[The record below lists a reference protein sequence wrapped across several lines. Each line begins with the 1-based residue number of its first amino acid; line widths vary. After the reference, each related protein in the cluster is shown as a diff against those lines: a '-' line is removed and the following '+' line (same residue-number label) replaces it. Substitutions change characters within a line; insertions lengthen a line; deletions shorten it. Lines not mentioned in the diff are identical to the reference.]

1 MRARDDLSVTRPIG
15 SLTAAAARP
24 RTRSAFEPLRSFNYR
39 LYFLAGIF
47 STTGAWM
54 QRVAIDWLMLELTGN
69 VALVGLAVSLQFAP
83 ALFLT
88 PWAGVISDRLSRRHI
103 LMVTQAVTVLVNAT
117 LAATV
122 IAGRAEV
129 WHVLTAAGVL
139 GVTMA
144 FDSPSRSAFLSEMVG
159 TAQVKD
165 AISLNA
171 SVFHLGGLVG
181 PMISGVLIAI
191 IGSGPSIAVNAGT
204 GLIALAALVW
214 MRPAELHPS
223 PRAPRARGQIREA
236 TRYAVERPAILWSII
251 LMGAIAVFGLN
262 LPVLLAASAKVTYG
276 TDATGYGLYSSLA
289 AGGALLGAVLSA
301 RRRTLRL
308 RTVVVSG
315 GLFGALMAL
324 AGLAPFYAGFLVSLI
339 ALACVRVMVGT
350 GAETMTQLS
359 SDLSIR
365 GRVMSLYLMVGLG
378 GQAIGG
384 NLLGWVAQLWGSAAG
399 FVVAGVGMLA
409 VAGVAARVLARQGG
423 LRLAFD
429 LSLRRP
435 VRIVSRA
442 DEYPISIANPAA
454 N

>member
-1 MRARDDLSVTRPIG
+1 MRARDDVPVTRPIG
-15 SLTAAAARP
+15 SVSSTAARP
-24 RTRSAFEPLRSFNYR
+24 RPQGVFAALQSFNYR
-39 LYFLAGIF
+39 LYFVAAMF
-47 STTGAWM
+47 ATTGGWM
-54 QRVAIDWLMLELTGN
+54 QRVAIDWLVLELTGN
-69 VALVGLAVSLQFAP
+69 VALVGLSVSLQFAP
-83 ALFLT
+83 ALLLT
-88 PWAGVISDRLSRRHI
+88 PWAGVISDRLSRRHV
-103 LMVTQAVTVLVNAT
+103 LMVTQSVGAAANAT
-117 LAATV
+117 LAVMV
-122 IAGRAEV
+122 ITGRAEV
-129 WHVLTAAGVL
+129 WHVLTAATIL
-139 GVTMA
+139 GITMA

-159 TAQVKD
+159 PDRVRG

-181 PMISGVLIAI
+181 PMISGALIAI
-191 IGSGPSIAVNAGT
+191 IGSGPSIAVNAVT
-204 GLIALAALVW
+204 ALVAVGALVA
-214 MRPAELHPS
+214 MRPAELHKS
-223 PRAPRARGQIREA
+223 PRVPPGKGQIREA
-236 TRYAVERPAILWSII
+236 ARYVIERPAILWSIV

-289 AGGALLGAVLSA
+289 ASGALLGAILSA

-308 RTVVVSG
+308 RTVVVTG
-315 GLFGALMAL
+315 AVFGCLMAL

-339 ALACVRVMVGT
+339 ALASARVLVGT

-399 FVVAGVGMLA
+399 FLVAGAGMVTVTLVAGV
-409 VAGVAARVLARQGG
+409 VLARQGG

-442 DEYPISIANPAA
+442 EEYPISIANPATI
-454 N
+454 

>member
-1 MRARDDLSVTRPIG
+1 MRARDDSSVTQPIG
-15 SLTAAAARP
+15 SLSTAAARP
-24 RTRSAFEPLRSFNYR
+24 RPQGAFAALESFNYR
-39 LYFLAGIF
+39 LYFIAAIF
-47 STTGAWM
+47 ATTGGWM
-54 QRVAIDWLMLELTGN
+54 QRVAIDWLVLELTGN

-103 LMVTQAVTVLVNAT
+103 LMATQTIGAAVNAALAVLVIT
-117 LAATV
+117 
-122 IAGRAEV
+122 GRAQV
-129 WHVLTAAGVL
+129 WHVLAAAAVL

-159 TAQVKD
+159 PDRVKG

-181 PMISGVLIAI
+181 PMISGALIAI
-191 IGSGPSIAVNAGT
+191 IGSGPSIAVNAAT
-204 GLIALAALVW
+204 GLIALGALVA
-214 MRPAELHPS
+214 MRPAELHRS
-223 PRAPRARGQIREA
+223 PRVPPGKGQIREA
-236 TRYAVERPAILWSII
+236 ARYVVERPAILWSII

-289 AGGALLGAVLSA
+289 ASGALIGAILSA

-308 RTVVVSG
+308 RTVVATGAV
-315 GLFGALMAL
+315 FGALMAL
-324 AGLAPFYAGFLVSLI
+324 AGLAPFYGGFLAALV
-339 ALACVRVMVGT
+339 ALASARVLVGT

-409 VAGVAARVLARQGG
+409 VTAVAAIVLARQGG

-442 DEYPISIANPAA
+442 EEYPIAIANPAA
-454 N
+454 S

>member
-1 MRARDDLSVTRPIG
+1 MRARDDLAVTRPIG

-24 RTRSAFEPLRSFNYR
+24 RPQGTFAPLQSFNYR
-39 LYFLAGIF
+39 LYFIAAIF
-47 STTGAWM
+47 ATTGAWM

-83 ALFLT
+83 ALLLT

-103 LMVTQAVTVLVNAT
+103 LMATQTSSIAVNAV
-117 LAATV
+117 LAFLVMT
-122 IAGRAEV
+122 GRAEV

-139 GVTMA
+139 GITLA

-159 TAQVKD
+159 SDRVKG

-181 PMISGVLIAI
+181 PMISGTLIAV
-191 IGSGPSIAVNAGT
+191 IGSGPSIGVNALT
-204 GLIALAALVW
+204 GVIALGALVA
-214 MRPAELHPS
+214 MRPAELHRS
-223 PRAPRARGQIREA
+223 PRVQPGKGQIREA
-236 TRYAVERPAILWSII
+236 ARYVAARPTILWSII

-276 TDATGYGLYSSLA
+276 TDAAGYGLYSSLA
-289 AGGALLGAVLSA
+289 ASGALLGAILSA

-308 RTVVVSG
+308 RTVVLTG
-315 GLFGALMAL
+315 GVFGGLMAL
-324 AGLAPFYAGFLVSLI
+324 AGLAPFYAGFLVSLV
-339 ALACVRVMVGT
+339 ALACVRVLVGT
-350 GAETMTQLS
+350 GSETMTQLS

-384 NLLGWVAQLWGSAAG
+384 NLLGWVAQLWGSGAG
-399 FVVAGVGMLA
+399 FVVAGAGMLVVTG
-409 VAGVAARVLARQGG
+409 VAGIVLARQGG
-423 LRLAFD
+423 LRLVFD
-429 LSLRRP
+429 LSLRQP

-442 DEYPISIANPAA
+442 DEYPIAIANPATS
-454 N
+454 